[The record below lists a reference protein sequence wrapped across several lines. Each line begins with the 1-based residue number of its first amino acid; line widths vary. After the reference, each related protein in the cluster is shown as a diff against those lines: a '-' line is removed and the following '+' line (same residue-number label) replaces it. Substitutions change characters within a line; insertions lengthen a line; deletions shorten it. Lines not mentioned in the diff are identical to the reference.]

1 MRRHKVDALTRRK
14 VHVAAD
20 HVIGIRRDGVI
31 DVLVSVS
38 LKATATGFRMRE
50 VTDRRPRRPA
60 PADEASDDPKVKCP
74 AAIVVPRQ
82 RWERMPPAQLGDLP
96 DANAPSVSDE

>member
-38 LKATATGFRMRE
+38 LKATAAGLAYE
-50 VTDRRPRRPA
+50 E
-60 PADEASDDPKVKCP
+60 AD
-74 AAIVVPRQ
+74 
-82 RWERMPPAQLGDLP
+82 
-96 DANAPSVSDE
+96 